1 MGLRDGRE
9 ARQVA
14 GYLTNRYLDDPAQ
27 GLKLLA
33 NIIAM
38 PENKPDVVKILEQLN
53 KLIHYEFIE
62 LCGQENLPNEAE
74 MFKYLTKAFED
85 LEDLAEFHALANK
98 NVVAVGGGFSSGK
111 SRFLN
116 ALLHDDLLP
125 TDTTPTTSI
134 PTYISLGEVE
144 SISALNNFN
153 QKVPLDRDAVKAI
166 SHAFFQKYNVSFS
179 HIIKILTMEKPA
191 FPYQNIAFLDTPGYS
206 KSDSMIKGDNTDEKL
221 AKEHLRMADYL
232 IWLID
237 AKNGTLPEA
246 DVEFIHAL
254 RLERPLFVVINKA
267 DLQTANE
274 VERILKNI
282 RSGLREA
289 AIESCGVTA
298 YDSMTDG
305 GRELA
310 GDSLQD
316 FLRETDAKFKHTRI
330 KQDFSRVFEVFIS
343 FNQNEK
349 VKNAEVLGFLNL
361 LASRVH
367 DGISAE
373 DNGKLKALI
382 ATVQQRVKKLQSVV
396 GQFEKLAEKV
406 DGTVD
411 AVLQNIVVV
420 EENKA
425 ERGVVG
431 YGNVRDEKTLARL
444 EQDAILSGKVLKITS
459 FGVFID
465 CGLGDCVMLDEDD
478 IGKKHTLSPFCI
490 GATCSVQVI
499 EINRSKKS
507 VKVVVHP

>member
-9 ARQVA
+9 ARQVSFPA
-14 GYLTNRYLDDPAQ
+14 NPYLADPAM
-27 GLKLLA
+27 GMKLLA

-38 PENKPDVVKILEQLN
+38 PETKPDVVKTLEQLN
-53 KLIHYEFIE
+53 KLIHYDFIE

-74 MFKYLTKAFED
+74 VFKYLTKACED
-85 LEDLAEFHALANK
+85 LEDLTEFYALANK

-116 ALLHDDLLP
+116 SLLADDILP

-134 PTYISLGEVE
+134 PTYISFGTAE
-144 SISALNNFN
+144 SICALNNYN
-153 QKVPLDRDAVKAI
+153 QKIPLDRDAVKAI

-179 HIIKILTMEKPA
+179 HIIKLLTVEKVS
-191 FPYQNIAFLDTPGYS
+191 FPYTNMAFLDTPGYS
-206 KSDSMIKGDNTDEKL
+206 KSDSLIKGDNTDEQT

-237 AKNGTLPEA
+237 AKNGALPAA

-254 RLERPLFVVINKA
+254 RLERPLFAVINKA
-267 DLQTANE
+267 DLQTPKE
-274 VERILKNI
+274 VERILKNV
-282 RSGLREA
+282 RAGFSEA
-289 AIESCGVTA
+289 GIDCCGVTA

-305 GRELA
+305 GREVA
-310 GDSLQD
+310 GDSLKQ
-316 FLRETDAKFKHTRI
+316 FLLETDAKLKQTRI

-373 DNGKLKALI
+373 DNGKLKTLI

-396 GQFEKLAEKV
+396 GQFEKLAQKV
-406 DGTVD
+406 DETVD

-420 EENKA
+420 EENKTD
-425 ERGVVG
+425 RGVVG
-431 YGNVRDEKTLARL
+431 YGNVRDEKTLTRL
-444 EQDAILSGKVLKITS
+444 EQDAILAGKVIKITS
-459 FGVFID
+459 FGVFIE
-465 CGLGDCVMLDEDD
+465 CGLGDCVMLDGDD
-478 IGKKHTLSPFCI
+478 VRKKHTLSPFSV
-490 GATCSVQVI
+490 GAACSVQII
-499 EINRSKKS
+499 EINRSKKN
-507 VKVVVHP
+507 VTVVVRP